1 MSESE
6 TSICNMALARIG
18 AKRINDYNDSS
29 DTETEAIYC
38 RLFFEQTAKAL
49 MRSHF
54 WRFARDRATLSQDT
68 TTPSFQWDYQ
78 YILPADFLRHIL
90 IYDGSDRPEGR
101 TYVSYEFEGN
111 RLLIDESS
119 VEMKYIKWV
128 SSPAD
133 WDRLFIEVLVL
144 QLAQKL
150 VIPLSGGGKE
160 GMALKADIDQELYGS
175 RRYGRRGL
183 MSKVSAM
190 DRQEAEH
197 IGRDEL
203 KTWLDAMT
211 SDTA

>member
-1 MSESE
+1 MAESE
-6 TSICNMALARIG
+6 TSICNMSLARIG
-18 AKRINDYNDSS
+18 SSRINDYNDSS
-29 DTETEAIYC
+29 DTETPAIYC
-38 RLFFEQTAKAL
+38 RLFYEQTAKAL
-49 MRSHF
+49 MRSHLL
-54 WRFARDRATLSQDT
+54 RFARERAVLSQDT
-68 TTPSFQWDYQ
+68 ATPAFQWNYA

-90 IYDGSDRPEGR
+90 IYDGSDLPEGR
-101 TYVSYEFEGN
+101 TYVSYEIEGD

-128 SSPAD
+128 SSPGD
-133 WDRLFIEVLVL
+133 WDPMFIEVMVL

-150 VIPLSGGGKE
+150 VLPLSGAGKE

-175 RRYGRRGL
+175 RKYGRRGL
-183 MSKVSAM
+183 LAKVRAM